1 MGENAMH
8 KLRSPQTVSP
18 PFSRYSHAVEA
29 APGLRWLHASGQVGV
44 DVHGKTASGFEAQ
57 ARQAFANLQAL
68 LDDAGMGWGDV
79 VKLTTF
85 ITDRAHLG
93 PLRQVRDVALG
104 EARPASTLLVVAG
117 LASPDWLI
125 EAELVAAKA

>member
-1 MGENAMH
+1 MH
-8 KLRSPQTVSP
+8 SLRNPQTVSP

-29 APGLRWLHASGQVGV
+29 APGLRWLHLSGQVGV
-44 DVHGKTASGFEAQ
+44 DPAGKTASGFEAQ
-57 ARQAFANLQAL
+57 ARQAFANLDAL
-68 LDDAGMGWGDV
+68 LRDAGMSWADV

-85 ITDRAHLG
+85 ITDRANLAT
-93 PLRQVRDVALG
+93 LRQVRDGALG

-125 EAELVAAKA
+125 EVELVAAKA